1 MIGKIKIDLPDG
13 LTADDL
19 NRVLQEVTE
28 GMQNNIAYPDDV
40 IFTSVQGYQLA
51 LNHPI
56 ELVEAEKMANSWVLK
71 FRKKD

>member
-1 MIGKIKIDLPDG
+1 MIGKMKIDLPDG

-19 NRVLQEVTE
+19 NRVLHEVTE

-40 IFTSVQGYQLA
+40 IFTSAQGYDLA
-51 LNHPI
+51 MNHPI
-56 ELVEAEKMANSWVLK
+56 ELVEAEKMASNWVLK

>member
-1 MIGKIKIDLPDG
+1 MIGKMKIDLPDG

-28 GMQNNIAYPDDV
+28 AMENNIAYPDDV

-51 LNHPI
+51 MNHPI